1 MIQTSDTG
9 VKEFFENSFND
20 SILSESRRTLLVKIA
35 DALRENY
42 LANHHQAA
50 LHFICTHNS
59 RRSQLGQ
66 VWAFFAARY
75 FQLNI
80 ASYSVGTEVTA
91 FHRNTV

>member
-9 VKEFFENSFND
+9 VKEFFENSFSD

-35 DALRENY
+35 DVLRENY
-42 LANHHQAA
+42 LANHRQAA

-66 VWAFFAARY
+66 VWAF
-75 FQLNI
+75 LLLDISN
-80 ASYSVGTEVTA
+80 
-91 FHRNTV
+91 